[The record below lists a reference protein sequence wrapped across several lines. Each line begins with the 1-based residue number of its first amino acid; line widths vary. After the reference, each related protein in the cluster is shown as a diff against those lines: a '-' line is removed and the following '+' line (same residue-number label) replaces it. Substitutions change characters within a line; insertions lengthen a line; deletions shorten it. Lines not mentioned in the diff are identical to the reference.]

1 MQSEG
6 RRDEGPSPSLEV
18 DTGVLGVREP
28 RLIERLL
35 PHARNLCKH
44 YFSLRVEGRQ
54 HIPSGPV
61 LYVSNH
67 NNGLAGPDILCTL
80 TTLWEARGSA
90 APLYG
95 LAHDFAMHQVTPIG
109 AVLGRFGA
117 LRATQENGRRALESG
132 AQVLVY
138 PGGDLEAYRHSRR
151 RDEIVLGDRTGF
163 VRLARAAGVPIVPV
177 VAEGAHRSAIVLS
190 EGARFARHSGLA
202 RWARVQRFPVA
213 LALPW
218 GLALGP
224 WLPWLPL
231 PFPIQLRFLPAIH
244 VPADEAPE
252 SVRETIR
259 GLMQGALDDMS
270 RARRAGAT

>member
-1 MQSEG
+1 MTHQ
-6 RRDEGPSPSLEV
+6 RPRDEGPSASTEADSAL
-18 DTGVLGVREP
+18 LGIREP
-28 RLIERLL
+28 RLIERWL
-35 PHARNLCKH
+35 PHARNLCRR
-44 YFSLRVEGRQ
+44 YFSLRVEGTG

-80 TTLWEARGSA
+80 TTLWEARGAA
-90 APLYG
+90 APMYA
-95 LAHDFAMHQVTPIG
+95 LAHDFAMHQVKPLG

-117 LRATQENGRRALESG
+117 LRATQDNGRRALASG

-151 RDEIVLGDRTGF
+151 RDEIVLGERTGF
-163 VRLARAAGVPIVPV
+163 VKLARTAGVPIVPV

-190 EGARFARHSGLA
+190 EGARFARSSGLS
-202 RWARVQRFPVA
+202 RWARVERFPIA

-244 VPADEAPE
+244 VHASEAPE
-252 SVRETIR
+252 SVREKVR
-259 GLMQGALDDMS
+259 GAMQSALHDMS